1 MTLPGPSFGLWAL
14 GLLLFAAGSAL
25 VGGAV
30 RTVARRWI
38 PSWRSLGAIERLL
51 LDLYL
56 GGGVVY
62 GLAFLPLGLFG
73 PATFPVVLVLAFVV
87 LSASAVRLG
96 RVAAGA
102 AIARGVARF
111 LEAGPLIALVT
122 AGALGL
128 LELSVA
134 ISVPTGNTYDA
145 SQLATYTSLL
155 ISHHSVPTDLTGV
168 GLALPVAYPQGAA
181 VWMGTVQLVFGLPPA
196 RTALLVTPMFLALAP
211 LGAYVVGDRWLGGGR
226 AGAVLAVVFAVLVTW
241 TRWQVTGSYDFV
253 LSFPL
258 VLLLIGLSSDWTG
271 PSPVTWSDA
280 VAFGLVAGYAA
291 ALSPVG
297 IGWWLLALPV
307 VGGLAPLARW
317 GGAARRWFARYFVA
331 LAAALVPVSL
341 SLVVVLS
348 GLGHIGFAPTQPGVG
363 TIAPVGLGAPQIVGY
378 VDPFLFGG
386 TAVWLSPFPV
396 LRAELAVLLVAGLL
410 LLILRPAWFR
420 SLPLL
425 PSLAAA
431 GGASALA
438 WFALEGLASVHVRA
452 FELLAPLTNG
462 DELAE
467 LLSTVYAI
475 VATVPILALLA
486 SPRRVP
492 SPAPLGLHRRRRW
505 AVSPSA
511 TGTIAVGLLLLVPG
525 IAVTAT
531 QLPSSEHAVYESF
544 GNVSASD
551 FAMLH
556 WASSQLPAGARVLVA
571 PGSAAEFLVAYA
583 PSVQVLYPMVEG
595 FEYPNN
601 TYRDLLDEL
610 TNGTLAPNG
619 TTDLGILD
627 ADYIAVTGANTVLAN
642 PFSPAPLL
650 ADPSLF
656 QLVFQSGD
664 AYVFALTG
672 GGGTPLLLAAT

>member
-1 MTLPGPSFGLWAL
+1 VTLPGPSFGLWAV
-14 GLLLFAAGSAL
+14 GLLLFAAGSAI

-62 GLAFLPLGLFG
+62 GLALLPLGLFG
-73 PATFPVVLVLAFVV
+73 PATFPAVLVLAVVV
-87 LSASAVRLG
+87 LSVSAVRLG
-96 RVAAGA
+96 RAAAGA
-102 AIARGVARF
+102 ALARGVARF
-111 LEAGPLIALVT
+111 LAAGPLIALLA
-122 AGALGL
+122 AGVLGL
-128 LELSVA
+128 LELSLA

-155 ISHHSVPTDLTGV
+155 ISHHSVPIDLTGV
-168 GLALPVAYPQGAA
+168 GLALPIAYPQGAA
-181 VWMGTVQLVFGLPPA
+181 VWMGTAQLLFGLPPA
-196 RTALLVTPMFLALAP
+196 RTALLVTPMFLALVP

-226 AGAVLAVVFAVLVTW
+226 AGPVLAVVFAVLATW

-258 VLLLIGLSSDWTG
+258 VLLLIGLSKDWTG
-271 PSPVTWSDA
+271 PSPVGWSDA
-280 VAFGLVAGYAA
+280 VAFGLLAGHAA

-307 VGGLAPLARW
+307 AAGLAPGTRW
-317 GGAARRWFARYFVA
+317 GGAARRWFARYFAAV
-331 LAAALVPVSL
+331 AAALVPVSL

-363 TIAPVGLGAPQIVGY
+363 TIAPVGLGTPEIVGY
-378 VDPFLFGG
+378 VDPFLFGP

-410 LLILRPAWFR
+410 LLILRPAWPR
-420 SLPLL
+420 SFPLL
-425 PSLAAA
+425 PSLAVA

-438 WFALEGLASVHVRA
+438 WFALEGLASDHVRA
-452 FELLAPLTNG
+452 FELLAPLANG
-462 DELAE
+462 AELAE

-486 SPRRVP
+486 SRPR
-492 SPAPLGLHRRRRW
+492 APPDPLPEIRRRRRW
-505 AVSPSA
+505 PDSPSA
-511 TGTIAVGLLLLVPG
+511 TVTIAVGLLLLVPG

-531 QLPSSEHAVYESF
+531 QFPASEHSVYESF

-551 FAMLH
+551 FALLH
-556 WASSQLPAGARVLVA
+556 WAGSHLPAGARVLVA
-571 PGSAAEFLVAYA
+571 PGSAAEFLVSYA
-583 PSVQVLYPMVEG
+583 PSVRVLYPMVEG
-595 FEYPNN
+595 FEYPNT

-619 TTDLGILD
+619 TADLNLLD
-627 ADYIAVTGANTVLAN
+627 ADYIAVTGTNTVLAN
-642 PFSPAPLL
+642 PFLPAPLL
-650 ADPSLF
+650 ADPNDFS
-656 QLVFQSGD
+656 LVFESGD
-664 AYVFALTG
+664 AYLFALATG
-672 GGGTPLLLAAT
+672 SGSPPPPAAT